1 MAQDLA
7 ALNQQAIAAAKK
19 YMGSFAGGTVM
30 LSIAV
35 VAVFV
40 ANLGLYLQGSTP
52 LWATV
57 LVYAVATYL
66 SYTPLHEAAHG
77 NIHGNR
83 QNLKWINDACGY
95 SCAQIIMVPYSTH
108 TVEHFTHHRFTNQS
122 DKDPDFIVRRMADG
136 PVEFAKVL
144 FQFLWVQVTFLFE
157 GHWQQAPRRE
167 KFIYATEI
175 GIAITWRLLLLSQL
189 PFLVWMALIVG
200 AYLLGASFT
209 VYWFAFRPHHPYTE
223 SARYKNTNSLIM
235 PRWMRPL
242 EWFWLGQNLHAIHHA
257 FPRVPFY
264 RYHALFREIEPVL
277 RAHGAPIL
285 GIFDGRAVPPEQGSL
300 GRG

>member
-7 ALNQQAIAAAKK
+7 ALNQQAIAAAKT
-19 YMGSFAGGTVM
+19 YMGHFAGGTVM
-30 LSIAV
+30 LSLAV
-35 VAVFV
+35 VAVFL
-40 ANLGLYLQGSTP
+40 ANLGLYLQGITP
-52 LWATV
+52 LWATF
-57 LVYAVATYL
+57 LIFAVATYM

-77 NIHGNR
+77 NIHGNHPH
-83 QNLKWINDACGY
+83 LKWINDACGY
-95 SCAQIIMVPYSTH
+95 LCAQIIMVPYATH

-122 DKDPDFIVRRMADG
+122 GKDPDFIVSRMGDG
-136 PVEFAKVL
+136 PVEFVQVL
-144 FQFLWVQVTFLFE
+144 FRFLWVQITFLFE
-157 GHWQQAPRRE
+157 GYWQQASRRE
-167 KFIYATEI
+167 RLTYAAEV
-175 GIAITWRLLLLSQL
+175 GVAITWRLLLLSAL
-189 PFLVWMALIVG
+189 PFLVWVALIVG

-257 FPRVPFY
+257 FPKVPFY

-277 RAHGAPIL
+277 RAHGAPIT
-285 GIFDGRAVPPEQGSL
+285 GIFDGRAAQV
-300 GRG
+300 GRGASGRG